1 MTFLKIIEYFTK
13 AREKQPSNNQN
24 LSGREISFQL
34 TSALGKYPAVKQTY
48 RPNKIDLCL

>member
-1 MTFLKIIEYFTK
+1 MTFVKIIEYFTK

-24 LSGREISFQL
+24 LSGREIS